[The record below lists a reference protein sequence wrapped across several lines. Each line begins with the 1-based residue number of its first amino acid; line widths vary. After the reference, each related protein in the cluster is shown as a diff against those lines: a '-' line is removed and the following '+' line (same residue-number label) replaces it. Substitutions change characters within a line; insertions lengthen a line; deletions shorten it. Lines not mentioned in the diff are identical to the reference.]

1 MTRLILAVFGL
12 VLAGA
17 VLEGGLRLYAEM
29 RASHF
34 VGLATPT
41 DDTQPDPLLVA
52 WFKPN
57 YVSPDDGPVFD
68 ANGFRLNGAPRP
80 DAPSTVAAM
89 VGGSTAYGWD
99 APDDQTIPAFLEQDM
114 RTVAGPNAEVLNAGY
129 PGMTSIDTLLVYQ
142 GKLEAVHP
150 KTVILLAGLN
160 DIYYAVDWI
169 PENRLHW
176 ASRTY
181 EVGLRA
187 RHEPALRPLVDA
199 ISRYA
204 LGNCYTCY
212 ALGASLSGLY
222 DRTGMLP
229 MLRTASLFGQEPLAG
244 DNTRA
249 MQLTGWVVGELAR
262 RVHADDGC
270 LIVAW
275 QPIAGV
281 PNGSLTDSE
290 AAAERQISQRA
301 PTWPAMAPR
310 MFKELR
316 DAARPAFA
324 SGQAVEV
331 DATAAFDNVAEPVYQ
346 NDGVHYTALG
356 NRLVAGAI
364 EPALQRGCS
373 QL

>member
-1 MTRLILAVFGL
+1 MKAVIIMALISLA
-12 VLAGA
+12 LAGA
-17 VLEGGLRLYAEM
+17 IIEGGLRLYAEM
-29 RASHF
+29 RAARF
-34 VGLATPT
+34 VGLASPT
-41 DDTQPDPLLVA
+41 DDTQPDSLLVA

-57 YVSPDDGPVFD
+57 YVSPDGGPVFD

-80 DAPSTVAAM
+80 EAPSDVAVM

-99 APDDQTIPAFLEQDM
+99 APDDQTIPAFLEQNL

-142 GKLEAVHP
+142 SKLEPLHP
-150 KTVILLAGLN
+150 RTVVLLAGLN

-199 ISRYA
+199 VSRYA

-222 DRTGMLP
+222 DRTGLMP
-229 MLRTASLFGQEPLAG
+229 MLRTAMLFGQEPLAG
-244 DNTRA
+244 DNPRA

-262 RVHADDGC
+262 RVHADGGC

-275 QPIAGV
+275 QPIASV
-281 PNGSLTDSE
+281 PNGALTPSE
-290 AAAERQISQRA
+290 AAAERQISVRA
-301 PTWPAMAPR
+301 PAWPTMAPR
-310 MFKELR
+310 MFNQLR
-316 DAARPAFA
+316 EASRPAFD
-324 SGQAVEV
+324 SGMAVEV
-331 DATAAFDNVAEPVYQ
+331 DATTVFDTTTEKTYQ
-346 NDGVHYTALG
+346 DDGVHYTVLG
-356 NRLVAGAI
+356 NRLVAEAI
-364 EPALQRGCS
+364 QPALDQPGCR
-373 QL
+373 

>member
-1 MTRLILAVFGL
+1 MKAVLILALISL

-17 VLEGGLRLYAEM
+17 IVEGGLRLYAEM
-29 RASHF
+29 RSARF
-34 VGLATPT
+34 VGLASPT
-41 DDTQPDPLLVA
+41 DDTQPDSLLVA

-80 DAPSTVAAM
+80 EAPSPVAAM

-99 APDDQTIPAFLEQDM
+99 ASDDQTIPAFLEQNL
-114 RTVAGPNAEVLNAGY
+114 RPVAGPNAVVLNAGY

-142 GKLEAVHP
+142 SKLEPLHP
-150 KTVILLAGLN
+150 RTVVLLAGLN
-160 DIYYAVDWI
+160 DIYYAVDWV

-199 ISRYA
+199 VSRYA

-222 DRTGMLP
+222 DRTGLMP
-229 MLRTASLFGQEPLAG
+229 MLRTATIFGQEPLAG
-244 DNTRA
+244 DNPRA

-262 RVHADDGC
+262 RVHADGGC

-275 QPIAGV
+275 QPIASV
-281 PNGSLTDSE
+281 PDGALTPSE
-290 AAAERQISQRA
+290 AAAERQISVRA
-301 PTWPAMAPR
+301 PAWPTMAPR
-310 MFKELR
+310 MFNELR
-316 DAARPAFA
+316 DASRPAFA
-324 SGQAVEV
+324 SGMAVEV
-331 DATAAFDNVAEPVYQ
+331 DATRVFDNTAEKTYQ
-346 NDGVHYTALG
+346 DDGVHYTALG
-356 NRLVAGAI
+356 NRLVAEAI
-364 EPALQRGCS
+364 QPALQRGCS
-373 QL
+373 

>member
-1 MTRLILAVFGL
+1 
-12 VLAGA
+12 
-17 VLEGGLRLYAEM
+17 
-29 RASHF
+29 
-34 VGLATPT
+34 
-41 DDTQPDPLLVA
+41 VA
-52 WFKPN
+52 
-57 YVSPDDGPVFD
+57 PDDGPAYD

-80 DAPSTVAAM
+80 STPSLVTAM

-99 APDDQTIPAFLEQDM
+99 APDDQTIPAFLEQDL
-114 RTVAGPNAEVLNAGY
+114 RTVNGPDAEVLNAGY
-129 PGMTSIDTLLVYQ
+129 PGMTSIDTLLVSQ
-142 GKLEAVHP
+142 AKLETLQP
-150 KTVILLAGLN
+150 RTVVLLAGLN

-204 LGNCYTCY
+204 LDNCYTCY

-222 DRTGMLP
+222 DRTHILP
-229 MLRTASLFGQEPLAG
+229 MLNTAALFGQEPLAG
-244 DNTRA
+244 DNPRA
-249 MQLTGWVVGELAR
+249 MQLTGWTVGELAR
-262 RVHADDGC
+262 RVHADGGC
-270 LIVAW
+270 LIVVW

-281 PNGSLTDSE
+281 PNGALTPSE
-290 AAAERQISQRA
+290 TAAEQQISLRA

-310 MFKELR
+310 MFNEMR
-316 DAARPAFA
+316 DAARPAFT

-331 DATAAFDNVAEPVYQ
+331 DATTAFDNVSEPVYQ

-356 NRLVAGAI
+356 NRLVAQAI
-364 EPALQRGCS
+364 QPALNHPSCT
-373 QL
+373 

>member
-1 MTRLILAVFGL
+1 
-12 VLAGA
+12 
-17 VLEGGLRLYAEM
+17 
-29 RASHF
+29 
-34 VGLATPT
+34 
-41 DDTQPDPLLVA
+41 
-52 WFKPN
+52 
-57 YVSPDDGPVFD
+57 
-68 ANGFRLNGAPRP
+68 
-80 DAPSTVAAM
+80 
-89 VGGSTAYGWD
+89 
-99 APDDQTIPAFLEQDM
+99 
-114 RTVAGPNAEVLNAGY
+114 
-129 PGMTSIDTLLVYQ
+129 
-142 GKLEAVHP
+142 
-150 KTVILLAGLN
+150 
-160 DIYYAVDWI
+160 
-169 PENRLHW
+169 
-176 ASRTY
+176 
-181 EVGLRA
+181 
-187 RHEPALRPLVDA
+187 
-199 ISRYA
+199 
-204 LGNCYTCY
+204 
-212 ALGASLSGLY
+212 
-222 DRTGMLP
+222 
-229 MLRTASLFGQEPLAG
+229 
-244 DNTRA
+244 
-249 MQLTGWVVGELAR
+249 VGELAR